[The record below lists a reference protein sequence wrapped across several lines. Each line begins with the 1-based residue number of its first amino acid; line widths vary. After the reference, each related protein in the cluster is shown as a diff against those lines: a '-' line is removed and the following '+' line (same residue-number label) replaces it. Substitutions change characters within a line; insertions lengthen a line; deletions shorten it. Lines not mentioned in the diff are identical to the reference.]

1 MLQAPHTA
9 AYVDSMSW
17 RSWLG
22 GGAVLTYVAV
32 LAHVTGATTCPVHE
46 GACEKVHAL
55 MRGRPSVARV
65 VTIAE
70 PMRSRTASV
79 PLQLAFAER

>member
-1 MLQAPHTA
+1 MLQVARTA
-9 AYVDSMSW
+9 AYVALMSW

-22 GGAVLTYVAV
+22 GAAVLTYVAV

-70 PMRSRTASV
+70 PMTSRPSHV
-79 PLQLAFAER
+79 PLQVAFAER